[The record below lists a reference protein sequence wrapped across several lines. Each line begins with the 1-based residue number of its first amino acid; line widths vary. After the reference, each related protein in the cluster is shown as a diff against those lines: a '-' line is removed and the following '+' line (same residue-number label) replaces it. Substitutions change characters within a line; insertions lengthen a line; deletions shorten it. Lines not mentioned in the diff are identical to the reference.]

1 MTLDEAL
8 HYIHS
13 VCWKGSV
20 PGLERISA
28 LLDKM
33 GHPERKLKFIH
44 VTGTNGKGSTC
55 AMLASMFTKA
65 GYKTG
70 LYTSPYLIR
79 FNERIQIDG
88 VQIPDE
94 EICEITEYIKPLAD
108 SIFEQPTEFEM
119 VTALGFEYFARHN
132 CDLVVCEV
140 GMGGEFDATNVI
152 LPPEVAII
160 CNIGLDHTEVLG
172 DTLEKI
178 AATKSGIIKPGC
190 DAVIY
195 REAPSVEAVIEA
207 RCKEVGAKLHKA
219 DFADIRLISHDL
231 TGQVFDWERF
241 HALKLPLLGNHQL
254 HNAAVALT
262 AATVMQQRGWKL
274 TDDDIREGLTA
285 VVSVKL
291 VDPQFEGQTKTR
303 LGNTEAKPAVE
314 FVMNEFLT
322 PFLEDLKN
330 SETASLMADKAIKA
344 AKVRESARKA
354 KSMAREKNKLD
365 NAPLVGKLSSCT
377 GRDYKINE
385 LFIVEGDSA
394 GGSAKQGRDRRFQA
408 ILPLRGKPLNVEKKR
423 IDQVLQNE
431 EFRSIITAIGTG
443 IGEDFDISGLKY
455 DKIIILSDADQ
466 DGAHIRAILL
476 TFFYRYMKELITE
489 GHVYMGQ
496 PPLYKLQKG
505 TNVQYLYDDAAL
517 NKALKAIGKGYSLQR
532 YKGLGEMNPEQLWDT
547 TMNPENRTLVRV
559 NIEDT
564 ADVEHLVTLLM
575 GDKVGPRKE
584 YISEYANFNK
594 TDAFEEKAEKA
605 QRINAEGSAKVNG

>member
-79 FNERIQIDG
+79 FNERIQING

-152 LPPEVAII
+152 LPPETAII

-219 DFADIRLISHDL
+219 DFADIHLISHDL

-274 TDDDIREGLTA
+274 TDEQIREGLATVRWPGRFDVRRSDPLFIIDGRLFA
-285 VVSVKL
+285 VDDSVAAGFDDAGLRRGDLFQRVAKHLGVVEADVADDGGFRRQNDVRRVKFAAHADLAHDKVAALSGEVFKAQRRDHFKL
-291 VDPQFEGQTKTR
+291 GR
-303 LGNTEAKPAVE
+303 L
-314 FVMNEFLT
+314 
-322 PFLEDLKN
+322 LEDGVGQGLDV
-330 SETASLMADKAIKA
+330 LGDPAD
-344 AKVRESARKA
+344 
-354 KSMAREKNKLD
+354 
-365 NAPLVGKLSSCT
+365 
-377 GRDYKINE
+377 
-385 LFIVEGDSA
+385 LFIRDLDTVDLNALVEADEVGA
-394 GGSAKQGRDRRFQA
+394 GIK
-408 ILPLRGKPLNVEKKR
+408 
-423 IDQVLQNE
+423 
-431 EFRSIITAIGTG
+431 
-443 IGEDFDISGLKY
+443 SGLVSGLCEHVCQHGAGRT
-455 DKIIILSDADQ
+455 LSV
-466 DGAHIRAILL
+466 RA
-476 TFFYRYMKELITE
+476 
-489 GHVYMGQ
+489 GHVDEFQ
-496 PPLYKLQKG
+496 LALRVSHLVQKRADALE
-505 TNVQYLYDDAAL
+505 TRDAAL
-517 NKALKAIGKGYSLQR
+517 
-532 YKGLGEMNPEQLWDT
+532 P
-547 TMNPENRTLVRV
+547 
-559 NIEDT
+559 
-564 ADVEHLVTLLM
+564 ADRMDIIQCFIKRHGFRLPFYL
-575 GDKVGPRKE
+575 
-584 YISEYANFNK
+584 
-594 TDAFEEKAEKA
+594 
-605 QRINAEGSAKVNG
+605 